1 MKWDGASLRPLWS
14 EQVGLELYD
23 HSKDNGTGE
32 LSFSQSEQPNPTHSH
47 SHSPAHPIHRA
58 SPMSGQH
65 HDSTTAR

>member
-32 LSFSQSEQPNPTHSH
+32 LSQSEQPNPTHSH
-47 SHSPAHPIHRA
+47 SHSPAHPQSFSDVRSA
-58 SPMSGQH
+58 PRLY
-65 HDSTTAR
+65 DSTIA